1 VSNELPAEGA
11 ERLHAQ
17 IAIIGS
23 GPGGAITAN
32 EFAKRGRDVILI
44 EEGPDLSLNSCAAF
58 SREEMVQ
65 KYRNGGVTVALG
77 TPNVVYVE
85 GRCVGGGSEINSA
98 IYHRTPPEI
107 LERWSADFEV
117 EALTEADLRPHFEAC
132 ESELGLS
139 TRTGAPPGASLRLR
153 EGASMRGSTCVE
165 MPRMAPPGLDNGG
178 RRASMTETI
187 LPRARRSGCRL
198 LPDTRVMTLTRRSGG
213 FRLDAEQAPSASAPR
228 KIQID
233 ADVVFVCGGAVQ
245 TPALLRRSGVRR
257 RIGDTLKLQPMIKV
271 VARFDSD
278 VNHPDMRVPAD
289 QVGDVSQNFSFGCSI
304 STRPHLALAMSDHP
318 DFARETLEDWRRAAV
333 YYAISWG
340 GSGSVRALPIVKE
353 PLVRYRLGREDLCNL
368 SDAVRELSHL
378 LLEAGA
384 TEVFPTI
391 RALPRI
397 RRPSDLDGI
406 PRPLPAKRSNLS
418 TVHLSSSC
426 PMGEKRARCAVNS
439 FGQVH
444 DQPGLYVSD
453 ASILCGAP
461 GVNPQ
466 GTIMA
471 FARRNALAFL
481 GEL

>member
-1 VSNELPAEGA
+1 VSNELPDRGSD
-11 ERLHAQ
+11 RLRAQ

-32 EFAKRGRDVILI
+32 ELAKRGRDVILI
-44 EEGPDLSLNSCAAF
+44 EEGPDLSLASCVPF
-58 SREEMVQ
+58 SRDEMIQ

-98 IYHRTPPEI
+98 IYHRTPTEI
-107 LERWSADFEV
+107 LEQWSAEFEV

-132 ESELGLS
+132 EADLGLS
-139 TRTGAPPGASLRLR
+139 RRTGATPGASQRLRDGASLR
-153 EGASMRGSTCVE
+153 GATCIE
-165 MPRMAPPGLDNGG
+165 MPRLAPPVPDNGG
-178 RRASMTETI
+178 LRASMTETI
-187 LPRARRSGCRL
+187 VPSARRSGCRV
-198 LPDTRVMTLTRRSGG
+198 LPDTRVMTLQRHSGG
-213 FRLDAEQAPSASAPR
+213 FRLDADHAPPGGVPR
-228 KIQID
+228 TIRID
-233 ADVVFVCGGAVQ
+233 ADFVFVCGGAVQ
-245 TPALLRRSGVRR
+245 TPALLRRSGFRR

-271 VARFDSD
+271 VARFDSE
-278 VNHPDMRVPAD
+278 VNHPDMWVPAD
-289 QVGDVSQNFSFGCSI
+289 QVGDVSSRFSFGCSI
-304 STRPHLALAMSDHP
+304 STRPHLAMAMSDHP
-318 DFARETLEDWRRAAV
+318 DSARATLEDWRRAAV

-340 GSGSVRALPIVKE
+340 GSGSVRSLPIVNE

-368 SDAVRELSHL
+368 SDAVGELSHL

-384 TEVFPTI
+384 KEVFPTVRGM
-391 RALPRI
+391 RAI
-397 RRPSDLDGI
+397 TRPDDLTDI
-406 PRPLPAKRSNLS
+406 PRPLPAQRTNLS

-426 PMGEKRARCAVNS
+426 PMGENRARCSVDS

-444 DQPGLYVSD
+444 DQRGLYVSD

>member
-1 VSNELPAEGA
+1 VSNELPDEGS

-32 EFAKRGRDVILI
+32 ELAKHGRDVILI
-44 EEGPDLSLNSCAAF
+44 EEGPDLSLDSCEPF
-58 SREEMVQ
+58 SRQEMVQ

-107 LERWSADFEV
+107 LEQWSSEFEV
-117 EALTEADLRPHFEAC
+117 EAMGEADLSPHFEAC
-132 ESELGLS
+132 EADLGLS
-139 TRTGAPPGASLRLR
+139 TRTGPPPGASQRLC
-153 EGASMRGSTCVE
+153 EGASLRGSTCAE
-165 MPRMAPPGLDNGG
+165 MPRLAPPGPDSGG

-187 LPRARRSGCRL
+187 VPRARQSGCRL
-198 LPDTRVMTLTRRSGG
+198 LADTRVMSLRRRSGG
-213 FRLDAEQAPSASAPR
+213 FRLDADQTPAGTAPR
-228 KIQID
+228 KIRID
-233 ADVVFVCGGAVQ
+233 ADFVFVCGGAIQ
-245 TPALLRRSGVRR
+245 TPALLRRSGVRK

-278 VNHPDMRVPAD
+278 VNHPDMWVPSD
-289 QVGDVSQNFSFGCSI
+289 QVGDVSPNFSFGCSI
-304 STRPHLALAMSDHP
+304 STRPHLAMAMSDHP
-318 DFARETLEDWRRAAV
+318 DSARETLEDWRRAAV

-340 GSGSVRALPIVKE
+340 GSGSVRSLPILKE
-353 PLVRYRLGREDLCNL
+353 PLVRYRLGHEDLCNL
-368 SDAVRELSHL
+368 ADAVRELSHL

-384 TEVFPTI
+384 TEVFPTV
-391 RALPRI
+391 RGLPRI

-406 PRPLPAKRSNLS
+406 PRPLPAKRANLS

-426 PMGEKRARCAVNS
+426 PMGENRARCGVNS

-471 FARRNALAFL
+471 LARRNALAFL